1 MNVTRKEQRIIQR
14 ALNAW
19 QASGELT
26 PSDSQRLAQTMRVS
40 PFDWRRLSRYA
51 FWTALACVLISLGS
65 LFADSE
71 LVAWLLS
78 LFSHSALMRILL
90 PALLCDG
97 KYYTFGTGEGGIWSE
112 DGWGFRRQRRET
124 QWHYSTEAIL
134 FLGVVF
140 TAVALWQLGER
151 LDNGS
156 GHIAPLFLAGCVIYG
171 AIGYI
176 ARSGLVWLFF
186 LLALGNWFG
195 AETG

>member
-90 PALLCDG
+90 PALLAVVC
-97 KYYTFGTGEGGIWSE
+97 Y
-112 DGWGFRRQRRET
+112 GWGFRRQRRGT
-124 QWHYSTEAIL
+124 PCPA
-134 FLGVVF
+134 
-140 TAVALWQLGER
+140 ALRLRGPTLRGNNLIER
-151 LDNGS
+151 
-156 GHIAPLFLAGCVIYG
+156 
-171 AIGYI
+171 
-176 ARSGLVWLFF
+176 WLRRPGQ
-186 LLALGNWFG
+186 A
-195 AETG
+195 